1 MARPNDMRLP
11 GGRPH
16 HAEGNR
22 MRTRLFFLLLS
33 LTLALALAL
42 VRPLPGRADGDPPA
56 PEPTPPTDP
65 TMPRPGLT
73 ELPAPAPT
81 LMRRP
86 GALVH
91 HVARALRLPLGDRV
105 VSFARHLIGV
115 RYHYGG
121 ATPGSGFDCSGF
133 VRYVYGHFGVKLAH
147 SSFSDYVRGH
157 RVGRWQLKPGDLVF
171 FDGEGHVGI
180 YVGRG
185 RFIHAPHTGTVVRI
199 STMTG
204 WYGARFDGARR
215 VG

>member
-1 MARPNDMRLP
+1 M
-11 GGRPH
+11 
-16 HAEGNR
+16 
-22 MRTRLFFLLLS
+22 LLLTLS
-33 LTLALALAL
+33 LALALAL
-42 VRPLPGRADGDPPA
+42 PLRARADGDPTTPA
-56 PEPTPPTDP
+56 PDPTPPTDP
-65 TMPRPGLT
+65 AIPPPVLT
-73 ELPAPAPT
+73 ELPRPADPRQPA
-81 LMRRP
+81 RRARP
-86 GALVH
+86 PRRAGASGF
-91 HVARALRLPLGDRV
+91 RSGERV

-115 RYHYGG
+115 HYHYGG
-121 ATPGSGFDCSGF
+121 ASPRTGFDCSGF

-147 SSFSDYVRGH
+147 SSFADFVSGR

-215 VG
+215 VT

>member
-1 MARPNDMRLP
+1 MRP
-11 GGRPH
+11 
-16 HAEGNR
+16 
-22 MRTRLFFLLLS
+22 RLFSLLLLLA
-33 LTLALALAL
+33 LTLSLALAL
-42 VRPLPGRADGDPPA
+42 VRPLPARADGDPTPA

-65 TMPRPGLT
+65 TMPAPGLR

-81 LMRRP
+81 LVSRP

-91 HVARALRLPLGDRV
+91 HVARALRLPLGERV

-121 ATPGSGFDCSGF
+121 ATPRTGFDCSGF

-147 SSFSDYVRGH
+147 SSFSDFVSGR

-199 STMTG
+199 STMSG
-204 WYGARFDGARR
+204 WYSARFDGARR
-215 VG
+215 VT

>member
-1 MARPNDMRLP
+1 MRP
-11 GGRPH
+11 
-16 HAEGNR
+16 
-22 MRTRLFFLLLS
+22 RLFILMLL
-33 LTLALALAL
+33 LTLALTVAL
-42 VRPLPGRADGDPPA
+42 VLPLRARADGDPTPA
-56 PEPTPPTDP
+56 PDPTPPTDP
-65 TMPRPGLT
+65 VMPPPGLT
-73 ELPAPAPT
+73 ELPAPPPT
-81 LMRRP
+81 LVSRP

-91 HVARALRLPLGDRV
+91 HVARALRLPLGERV

-115 RYHYGG
+115 HYRYGG
-121 ATPGSGFDCSGF
+121 ASPRTGFDCSGF

-147 SSFSDYVRGH
+147 SSFSDFVTGR

-215 VG
+215 VT